1 MIDTSFWTI
10 FIMMVFTLGI
20 ASGLLMVA
28 ALDLSV
34 TIKRNNPK
42 PVNAKQ
48 VKPKKEPGN
57 FNENVGFMAHDASET
72 KNEGRFK

>member
-10 FIMMVFTLGI
+10 FIMMVFTLGV

-42 PVNAKQ
+42 PIVNKQ
-48 VKPKKEPGN
+48 ARAKKESSNGN
-57 FNENVGFMAHDASET
+57 DDNGFLNPNEA
-72 KNEGRFK
+72 RR